1 MLKPP
6 AKKQNN
12 QSRQN
17 YQYIIII
24 TMPKEGISKLI
35 HVKLQTPNFGSRI
48 HLRNHEHDYLDLFG
62 TVPHQSSIDHC
73 TDFAHFVW
81 PQACHLIPSTLYQM
95 GSTNSTKSRSIP
107 AIPTFGRVFGPKKC
121 LRRRRFR
128 LLLPL
133 DRWNSAV
140 TAVHDVG
147 QLFGNG

>member
-1 MLKPP
+1 
-6 AKKQNN
+6 
-12 QSRQN
+12 
-17 YQYIIII
+17 
-24 TMPKEGISKLI
+24 
-35 HVKLQTPNFGSRI
+35 
-48 HLRNHEHDYLDLFG
+48 
-62 TVPHQSSIDHC
+62 
-73 TDFAHFVW
+73 
-81 PQACHLIPSTLYQM
+81 M

-107 AIPTFGRVFGPKKC
+107 AIPTFGRVFGPKKY